1 MPIPFILGG
10 LALAA
15 AAKGVSKGMDAN
27 DKNKKSERIVRNAK
41 RRFYR

>member
-15 AAKGVSKGMDAN
+15 GGYGAIKTYDAYDDN
-27 DKNKKSERIVRNAK
+27 SSPE
-41 RRFYR
+41 